1 MNLAELKRSGERTGV
16 LEDRTEI
23 TQSKPEE
30 IQTETKKCT
39 ETKLSMKREKDLTFM
54 SMESHMERRR

>member
-30 IQTETKKCT
+30 IQTETKK
-39 ETKLSMKREKDLTFM
+39 
-54 SMESHMERRR
+54 